1 MDDKLQLNDLTAV
14 KGIPKDDADL
24 TRSFI
29 LKSPS
34 EETRRTYRNT
44 LKEFVR
50 YCELRQGKKLS
61 SSTLLL
67 KM

>member
-1 MDDKLQLNDLTAV
+1 MDDKLQTNDSNAV

-44 LKEFVR
+44 LKNSSATVK
-50 YCELRQGKKLS
+50 LGKVKKLN
-61 SSTLLL
+61 SST
-67 KM
+67 